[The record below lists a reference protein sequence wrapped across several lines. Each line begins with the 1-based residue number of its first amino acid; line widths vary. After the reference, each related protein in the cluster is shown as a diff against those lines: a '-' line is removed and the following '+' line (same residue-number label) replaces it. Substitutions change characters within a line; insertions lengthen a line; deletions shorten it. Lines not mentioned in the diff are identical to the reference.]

1 MKVAFLIPITSK
13 NRNWTNILDCYLL
26 NYTFKSFLQTK
37 NDNNEYA
44 FYIGF
49 DNDDM
54 FFANTDNMQK
64 LTDYFNANNVKLNI
78 TLYENIP
85 KGHVTIMW
93 NVLYQKAYD
102 DNYDYFFQCGDDIEY
117 RTPNWINDSID
128 ALVKNNNVGVSGPNN
143 VDIGN
148 TTLTQAM
155 VSRKHMELYGYFFP
169 PSIVNYYCD
178 NWISEV
184 YLPEHSFKLNQHYAP
199 NLGGQPRYNIAWD
212 KTAYLNELES
222 GRMKLNSYL
231 QK

>member
-1 MKVAFLIPITSK
+1 MKVAFLIPITS
-13 NRNWTNILDCYLL
+13 NHRNWKNIVDCYLL
-26 NYTFKSFLQTK
+26 NYTFKSFLNTK
-37 NDNNEYA
+37 NNENEYA

-49 DNDDM
+49 DHDDTFFTNHINELQQIFNDHSI
-54 FFANTDNMQK
+54 
-64 LTDYFNANNVKLNI
+64 KLNI

-102 DNYDYFFQCGDDIEY
+102 DNYDYFFQCSDDIEF
-117 RTPNWINDSID
+117 RTQHWINDSIH
-128 ALVKNNNVGVSGPNN
+128 ALQSNDNIGVSGPNN

-169 PSIVNYYCD
+169 PYIVNYYCD

-184 YLPEHSFKLNQHYAP
+184 YFPSHSFKLNHHYAP
-199 NLGGQPRYNIAWD
+199 NLGGTPRYNVSWD
-212 KTAYLNELES
+212 KTA
-222 GRMKLNSYL
+222 
-231 QK
+231 

>member
-1 MKVAFLIPITSK
+1 MMKVAFLIPITS
-13 NRNWTNILDCYLL
+13 NHRNWKNILDCYLL

-37 NDNNEYA
+37 NNENEYA

-49 DNDDM
+49 DHDDTFFINHMNELQQIFNDYSI
-54 FFANTDNMQK
+54 K
-64 LTDYFNANNVKLNI
+64 LHI

-102 DNYDYFFQCGDDIEY
+102 DNYDYFFQCGDDIEF
-117 RTPNWINDSID
+117 RTQNWINDSIH
-128 ALVKNNNVGVSGPNN
+128 ALQSNNNIGVSGPNN
-143 VDIGN
+143 VDIDN

-184 YLPEHSFKLNQHYAP
+184 YFPYHSFKLNNHYAP
-199 NLGGQPRYNIAWD
+199 NLGGNPRYNIAWD
-212 KTAYLNELES
+212 KTDYLNELKL
-222 GRMKLNSYL
+222 GKQKLNYL